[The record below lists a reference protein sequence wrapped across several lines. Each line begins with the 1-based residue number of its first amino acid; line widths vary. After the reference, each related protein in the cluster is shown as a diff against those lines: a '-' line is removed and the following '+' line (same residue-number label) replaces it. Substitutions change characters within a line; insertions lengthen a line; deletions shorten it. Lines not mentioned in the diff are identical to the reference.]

1 VDNKEHLTIS
11 KVNEVYAKIE
21 CEKHIAKEVSEYFT
35 FFVPGYTFV
44 PAYRNKIWDG
54 KIRLFD
60 SRNSQIYMGLIGNV
74 EEFCQERDYTF
85 THNFVDDDYPL
96 YHAKK
101 FIDDLKIHARGEPI
115 EVREHQ
121 IEGYIH
127 AMRKRRAL
135 LLSPTASGKSL
146 IIYLIFRQL
155 QQYQNLKG
163 LVIVPTTSL
172 VHQMAKDFVDY
183 NRDRPLDI
191 HRITGGVDKSSKSP
205 YTVTTWQSIYKMQKK
220 WFEQF
225 DAIIVDEAH
234 LAKAKSITGIMEKA
248 PDIKYRYGFTG
259 TLDDSQTHKLVL
271 EGIFGQVYQVTQ
283 TKKLIEDN
291 TLADF
296 DIKAIVLGYSDS
308 TRKINKNKDYQDEID
323 WIVRNEARNKFI
335 RNLAWSLKGNTLVL
349 YQFVEKHGKALEPLL
364 QSPDKTIHFIHGG
377 IAAEHRE
384 SVRALVE
391 SSDNNIIL
399 ASYGTFSTGVNIKR
413 LDNIIFASPSKS
425 KIRNL
430 QSIGR
435 VLRRGNGK
443 DKATLYD
450 IVDDLQYKTYKNFAI
465 QHFMERVKTYTDE
478 GFEFK
483 IFNVDLKE

>member
-1 VDNKEHLTIS
+1 MDKVLIE
-11 KVNEVYAKIE
+11 KVNEVYVRVVADPDIKME
-21 CEKHIAKEVSEYFT
+21 MSTYFT
-35 FFVPGYTFV
+35 FEVPGAKFM
-44 PAYRNKIWDG
+44 PAVRNKIWDG
-54 KIRLFD
+54 KIRLLNPMTGMIYSGLIPNIAKFCRTRQYDIELASMDVWPLNKIDDNYGHTLAKEFD
-60 SRNSQIYMGLIGNV
+60 SKYEPREYQNTAIVHALRNN
-74 EEFCQERDYTF
+74 
-85 THNFVDDDYPL
+85 
-96 YHAKK
+96 
-101 FIDDLKIHARGEPI
+101 RG
-115 EVREHQ
+115 
-121 IEGYIH
+121 
-127 AMRKRRAL
+127 L

-146 IIYLIFRQL
+146 IIYILSRYHVEQDRRVLI
-155 QQYQNLKG
+155 
-163 LVIVPTTSL
+163 VVPTTSL
-172 VHQMAKDFVDY
+172 VHQMATDFVDY
-183 NRDRPLDI
+183 NKNNPLDI
-191 HRITGGVDKSSKSP
+191 HRITGGIDKSSNAP
-205 YTVTTWQSIYKMQKK
+205 YTVTTWQSIYKMPKK

-225 DAIIVDEAH
+225 DAIIIDEAH
-234 LAKAKSITGIMEKA
+234 LAKAKSLTGIMEKA
-248 PDIKYRYGFTG
+248 LDIKYRYGFTG

-291 TLADF
+291 TLAEF
-296 DIKAIVLGYSDS
+296 DIKAIVLGYAESI
-308 TRKINKNKDYQDEID
+308 RKINKNKDYQDEID

-364 QSPDKTIHFIHGG
+364 QHPDKTIHFIHGG
-377 IAAEHRE
+377 VKAEDRE
-384 SVRALVE
+384 SVRGIVE
-391 SSDNNIIL
+391 SSGDNIIL

-450 IVDDLQYKTYKNFAI
+450 IVDDLQYKNYKNFAI
-465 QHFMERVKTYTDE
+465 QHFMERVKTYNDE
-478 GFEFK
+478 GFEIK

>member
-1 VDNKEHLTIS
+1 MDKVTIE
-11 KVNEVYAKIE
+11 KVNEVYVRVVADPDIKME
-21 CEKHIAKEVSEYFT
+21 MSVYFT
-35 FFVPGYTFV
+35 FEVPGAKFM
-44 PAYRNKIWDG
+44 PAVRNKIWDG
-54 KIRLFD
+54 KIRLL
-60 SRNSQIYMGLIGNV
+60 NPMTGMIYAGLIPNIAKFCHNRDYDIELASKDVWPLNKIDDNYGHTLA
-74 EEFCQERDYTF
+74 EEFDCRYETRDYQ
-85 THNFVDDDYPL
+85 NAAVVYAL
-96 YHAKK
+96 RNN
-101 FIDDLKIHARGEPI
+101 RG
-115 EVREHQ
+115 
-121 IEGYIH
+121 
-127 AMRKRRAL
+127 L

-146 IIYLIFRQL
+146 IIYLLSRYHTEQDRRVLI
-155 QQYQNLKG
+155 
-163 LVIVPTTSL
+163 VVPTTSL

-191 HRITGGVDKSSKSP
+191 HRITGGVEKSSKSP

-349 YQFVEKHGKALEPLL
+349 YQFVEKHGKTLEPLL

-377 IAAEHRE
+377 ISAENRE
-384 SVRALVE
+384 SVRGIVE

-450 IVDDLQYKTYKNFAI
+450 IVDDLQYKNYKNFAI

-483 IFNVDLKE
+483 IFNVSLKD